1 MLAYIGL
8 FVVVLS
14 VSILMTGRV
23 SPVVTFT
30 SIPLVGA
37 FLAGNDI
44 PHVQKFVMSGLGTVA
59 PMVVIF
65 IFAITYFGIMYSQG
79 IFEPLIRILLKFA
92 GNRPQRIL
100 MATVITAALVHLDGA
115 GPTTYLVTIS
125 AFLPIYKRF
134 QISPLHLA
142 MLTGL
147 MAGIMNIEPWTPAV
161 LRAATVLHVDP
172 AALWRPLWPAHL
184 AGICSALVLAWWVGR
199 KLPQAVLLE
208 QSAEPAAANGAS
220 ISKTSEEN
228 WRGIANTLLT
238 LATIAAMVFSGIP
251 LGIVMM
257 IAVAIALPLNYSGA
271 NAQMKAIKE
280 HGAEAVS
287 LSAII
292 LAAGVFLGILNDSGM
307 LDALAKLLISLI
319 PASLGSSVHLIV
331 GVLALPLGMMFG
343 GDTYYFGIMP
353 VLVSVGKAH
362 GIAPEAVARAMLIGE
377 NVGYSISP
385 VIGSAYMLVGLA
397 GVDFG
402 AHLRHSVFYMWSIA
416 LIMLTVAFFSGA
428 L

>member
-14 VSILMTGRV
+14 VAILMSGRV

-30 SIPLVGA
+30 AIPLVGA

-44 PHVQKFVMSGLGTVA
+44 PHVQKFVLSGLSTVA

-65 IFAITYFGIMYSQG
+65 IFAIVYFGIMYAQG
-79 IFEPLIRILLKFA
+79 IFEPLIRLLLKFA
-92 GNRPQRIL
+92 GNRPHRIL
-100 MATVITAALVHLDGA
+100 MATVVTAALVHLDGA

-125 AFLPIYKRF
+125 AFLPIYRRF

-184 AGICSALVLAWWVGR
+184 AGICSSLALAWWVGR
-199 KLPQAVLLE
+199 NLPQTGLPE
-208 QSAEPAAANGAS
+208 QSFEPAADGNALGSES
-220 ISKTSEEN
+220 ISDN
-228 WRGIANTLLT
+228 WKRAANTLLT
-238 LATIAAMVFSGIP
+238 LATIATMVFSGIP

-257 IAVAIALPLNYSGA
+257 IAVAIALPLNYNGST
-271 NAQMKAIKE
+271 AQMAAIKK

-319 PASLGSSVHLIV
+319 PANLGSSVHLIV
-331 GVLALPLGMMFG
+331 GILALPLGMMFG
-343 GDTYYFGIMP
+343 GDTYYFGILP

-362 GIAPEAVARAMLIGE
+362 GVAPEAVARAMLIGE

-397 GVDFG
+397 GVDFA
-402 AHLRHSVFYMWSIA
+402 AHIRHSVFYMWSIA
-416 LIMLTVAFFSGA
+416 LIMLAIAFFSGA